1 MARAAAWMLAFSLLQ
16 PLNAFIRPRLDN
28 GLALTPPMGW
38 NSYNRYTCFPNE
50 SIIQSNAKAL
60 VDLGLADLGYY
71 YVTTDCGWASKTRTT
86 NDTITWNPALFP
98 SGFPALGDYIHSLGL
113 GFGVYSDSGIYM
125 CGNAEA
131 GSLGNEV
138 ADADTFSAWGADML
152 KYDNCYSD
160 ADTGYPNVNYTPDKS
175 PSSRYA
181 DMTEALQSTGRDM
194 LFAICEW
201 GVDFPSAWAPALGN
215 TWRLTNDI
223 IPEWRT
229 IYRQV
234 NQFVPSAS
242 LAGVGQWPDM
252 DLLEVGNDVFTL
264 PEEQTH
270 FSLWSI
276 LKSPLIISAAL
287 EDSLTSINAD
297 SLAIL
302 SNTRVIGYNQD
313 SLGKPANLT
322 KRDTEGG
329 IDMWSGPLSNDRTI
343 VALVNWND
351 AAINGTLS
359 LPDIGLQSAGVLFDV
374 WNNISTTN
382 VKTSYSAT
390 IPEHGTLL
398 VELGETTPVG
408 IYPAAMFAE
417 VSGQGTTFSNVYGLT
432 ASTQY
437 PLTINFDSSSSS
449 SILVTVTTSG
459 SSNSANTS
467 LSAGAQ
473 SVSLLVTLN
482 PVFDNTITVKL
493 PSELSSP
500 SPSVSSLLLGSPPS
514 TFYPATAFTTAGGAS
529 LYTCHSDLCEP
540 VGSKITYLSPNGSA
554 QVAVSSN
561 ASSPTS
567 SSNSTTSMVS
577 KWVELTYC
585 NNDVAFDTSWT
596 NGRNA
601 RNVTISVNDGLP
613 VRLEVPLAGRSSEL
627 FSPGKGWED
636 SATLGVL
643 VPGFRAAGASDGEVA
658 DDVLTV
664 SNAGGNAGVQPLGAD
679 IVGVRVW
686 G

>member
-1 MARAAAWMLAFSLLQ
+1 
-16 PLNAFIRPRLDN
+16 
-28 GLALTPPMGW
+28 
-38 NSYNRYTCFPNE
+38 
-50 SIIQSNAKAL
+50 
-60 VDLGLADLGYY
+60 
-71 YVTTDCGWASKTRTT
+71 
-86 NDTITWNPALFP
+86 
-98 SGFPALGDYIHSLGL
+98 
-113 GFGVYSDSGIYM
+113 
-125 CGNAEA
+125 
-131 GSLGNEV
+131 
-138 ADADTFSAWGADML
+138 
-152 KYDNCYSD
+152 
-160 ADTGYPNVNYTPDKS
+160 
-175 PSSRYA
+175 
-181 DMTEALQSTGRDM
+181 MTEALQSTGRDM

-417 VSGQGTTFSNVYGLT
+417 VSG
-432 ASTQY
+432 
-437 PLTINFDSSSSS
+437 
-449 SILVTVTTSG
+449 
-459 SSNSANTS
+459 
-467 LSAGAQ
+467 
-473 SVSLLVTLN
+473 
-482 PVFDNTITVKL
+482 
-493 PSELSSP
+493 
-500 SPSVSSLLLGSPPS
+500 
-514 TFYPATAFTTAGGAS
+514 
-529 LYTCHSDLCEP
+529 
-540 VGSKITYLSPNGSA
+540 
-554 QVAVSSN
+554 
-561 ASSPTS
+561 
-567 SSNSTTSMVS
+567 
-577 KWVELTYC
+577 
-585 NNDVAFDTSWT
+585 
-596 NGRNA
+596 
-601 RNVTISVNDGLP
+601 
-613 VRLEVPLAGRSSEL
+613 
-627 FSPGKGWED
+627 
-636 SATLGVL
+636 
-643 VPGFRAAGASDGEVA
+643 
-658 DDVLTV
+658 
-664 SNAGGNAGVQPLGAD
+664 
-679 IVGVRVW
+679 
-686 G
+686 